1 MKKILL
7 PVACALCAFTANADD
22 ALTLVSTTPVT
33 IASGF
38 NVDCVAEQPGSES
51 TDKATY
57 PYMDGHH
64 SMLLVN
70 GEYIEGT
77 VTKGLPTD
85 GAITTASGYKYQLAA
100 YDKNNDLYL
109 GKKGESGTL
118 VFETPVSATHLGV
131 IMCPTDG
138 YDGGTYSNKFSAVVN
153 YEDGTSLDVAS
164 RLTPDWGSAK
174 AYDMGQRFRG
184 DGNPVEN
191 CTVNMHEEVI
201 EVDANKKVKSIY
213 FLCES
218 EAMDG
223 YWGGYTCLG
232 QFNFL
237 GVSALVLEAAG
248 IEGIAVDNATVEAV
262 YNVAGVKSNDV
273 KKGINIVKYSNGV
286 VRKVIVK

>member
-1 MKKILL
+1 
-7 PVACALCAFTANADD
+7 
-22 ALTLVSTTPVT
+22 
-33 IASGF
+33 
-38 NVDCVAEQPGSES
+38 
-51 TDKATY
+51 
-57 PYMDGHH
+57 
-64 SMLLVN
+64 
-70 GEYIEGT
+70 
-77 VTKGLPTD
+77 
-85 GAITTASGYKYQLAA
+85 
-100 YDKNNDLYL
+100 
-109 GKKGESGTL
+109 
-118 VFETPVSATHLGV
+118 
-131 IMCPTDG
+131 
-138 YDGGTYSNKFSAVVN
+138 
-153 YEDGTSLDVAS
+153 
-164 RLTPDWGSAK
+164 
-174 AYDMGQRFRG
+174 MGQRFRG
-184 DGNPVEN
+184 DGNPVES

-248 IEGIAVDNATVEAV
+248 IEGIAADNATVEAV